1 MGSSDSSMDIEDKCI
16 YLKKTKYPS
25 VRHHSFL
32 TEV

>member
-1 MGSSDSSMDIEDKCI
+1 MDSSDSSMDSEDKCI
-16 YLKKTKYPS
+16 YLKRIKYSS